1 MSRGEG
7 DEGGRGAVL
16 QTKHAGT
23 GLWTVPGCKLL
34 LNGRG
39 AISFVSWTVNSLSP
53 SDFPHL
59 LTALLSSSAKLV
71 VRRARCPA
79 GCGRFAVSDMQR
91 GFCSQNPV

>member
-1 MSRGEG
+1 MTK
-7 DEGGRGAVL
+7 GGGSVL

-59 LTALLSSSAKLV
+59 LTALLSSKKAAKLV
-71 VRRARCPA
+71 VGRTRCPA
-79 GCGRFAVSDMQR
+79 QCGRFAVSDMQ
-91 GFCSQNPV
+91 